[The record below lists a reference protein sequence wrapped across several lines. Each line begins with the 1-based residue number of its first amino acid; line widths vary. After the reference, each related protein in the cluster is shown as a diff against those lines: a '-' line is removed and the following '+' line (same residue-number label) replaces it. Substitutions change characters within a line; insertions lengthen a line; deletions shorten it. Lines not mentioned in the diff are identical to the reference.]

1 MTLSQAL
8 CDICSTPLS
17 VHERATGSTCAKP
30 VCQQTRVRREAAAT
44 VARCEQH
51 KRDAQRLLERDMPA
65 SAAAV
70 RFIAIVPSSDRP
82 ITVLP
87 ARRTSMFR
95 HRLMQVITR
104 AAERRWGS
112 AEAHEEEDGYPQ
124 TPPALSPEDANL
136 MASACGT
143 CRGHC
148 CQQGGEHAFIHPHT
162 ILTYWEKHP
171 DHRPVQVLE
180 AYLSHLPQRSVH
192 DSCMYHGD
200 KGCTLPPDMTSHICK
215 RFICRG
221 AAELLNVA
229 KEVSPVAIAATRGD
243 RVTRVAPA
251 ENQRSAPD
259 RQSPS
264 PASPAGAQ
272 TAESHPAPGPV
283 PAFARRR

>member
-1 MTLSQAL
+1 MTVPQPL
-8 CDICSTPLS
+8 CDICSAPLS
-17 VHERATGSTCAKP
+17 VHERATGSTCARP

-44 VARCEQH
+44 VARRKQH
-51 KRDAQRLLERDMPA
+51 KQDARHRLERDWPA
-65 SAAAV
+65 LAGAV
-70 RFIAIVPSSDRP
+70 RFIALVPSSDRP
-82 ITVLP
+82 LTVLP
-87 ARRTSMFR
+87 ARRVSMFR

-112 AEAHEEEDGYPQ
+112 ADAHDEEDGYPQ
-124 TPPALSPEDANL
+124 SPPALSSTDAGL
-136 MASACGT
+136 MASACST

-162 ILTYWEKHP
+162 ILTYWEKRP
-171 DHRPVQVLE
+171 GHRPAQVLE

-192 DSCMYHGD
+192 NSCMYHGD

-251 ENQRSAPD
+251 ENQTLAQD
-259 RQSPS
+259 RQSLS
-264 PASPAGAQ
+264 QASPAGAQ
-272 TAESHPAPGPV
+272 NTATHPAPGPA